1 MIFYNLRNYDSQL
14 IIQEINKFDV
24 KLIVIPNGLEKYMAF
39 TINKNLVF
47 ISSMQFMN
55 ITLNKMVKN
64 LTDNAFRYL
73 TEEFSG
79 ELLGL
84 VKQKG
89 VYSYEY
95 MDSFEKFSKDKLPDR
110 YKFFSSVKYEYISEK
125 NIDMLLMFGI
135 RLKWI
140 QLVIILIFIW
150 RKILCF

>member
-1 MIFYNLRNYDSQL
+1 M
-14 IIQEINKFDV
+14 QEINKFDV

-95 MDSFEKFSKDKLPDR
+95 TDSFEKFSKDKLPVR

>member
-1 MIFYNLRNYDSQL
+1 M
-14 IIQEINKFDV
+14 QEINKFDV
-24 KLIVIPNGLEKYMAF
+24 KLIFIPNGLEKYMAF

-95 MDSFEKFSKDKLPDR
+95 MDSFEKFSKDKLPVR

>member
-1 MIFYNLRNYDSQL
+1 M
-14 IIQEINKFDV
+14 QEINKFDV

-73 TEEFSG
+73 TEEFSS

-95 MDSFEKFSKDKLPDR
+95 IDSFENFSKDKLPDR
-110 YKFFSSVKYEYISEK
+110 YKLFSSVKYEYISGK

-135 RLKWI
+135 RLK
-140 QLVIILIFIW
+140 
-150 RKILCF
+150 